1 MDFTPRNEM
10 VYLGLTA
17 EKGIASGGYRLMELL
32 NIMWRKRNWE
42 FSRKENANFTAC
54 TSQRQPEGDGSRG
67 VRATPNAWLLS
78 LPSPSSLGSQGPR
91 ISPTLLKIYPGKY
104 PLPENFIRSKRET
117 ASSCSWNCSRRLQI
131 CMWSNSQGKCIHSDQ
146 ILQAPQSTLGNP
158 SSPRLS
164 IACRRADVIA
174 KGTEQN
180 TVLPKTWGML
190 WRLFFF
196 FFFSYSSKCLPVI
209 SSSSSRAA
217 A

>member
-91 ISPTLLKIYPGKY
+91 ISPTLLKIHPGKY

-117 ASSCSWNCSRRLQI
+117 SSSCSWNCSRRLQM

-146 ILQAPQSTLGNP
+146 ILQAPRVHTGQPLFPETFHCLQ
-158 SSPRLS
+158 
-164 IACRRADVIA
+164 ACRCHSKGHRAKYSAPEDMGHV
-174 KGTEQN
+174 
-180 TVLPKTWGML
+180 VKTFH
-190 WRLFFF
+190 FFF
-196 FFFSYSSKCLPVI
+196 FFLQL
-209 SSSSSRAA
+209 
-217 A
+217 